1 MTDLDLLYQ
10 DVVLDHKRHP
20 RHNGPLP
27 DASRESRGYNP
38 LCGDTVTLR
47 LREASGRIE
56 DIAFE
61 GQGCAIC
68 IASASMMT
76 EAVHG
81 RSLAEA
87 GHTMQAMHRMLSGD
101 GEADE
106 DTLGKLV
113 LLGGVRR
120 FPSRIKCAALA
131 WHALGEC
138 LRGEGPAGDG
148 EEGVDAEDASKES
161 PDEPVA

>member
-20 RHNGPLP
+20 RHHGPL
-27 DASRESRGYNP
+27 ASANRESRGYNP
-38 LCGDTVTLR
+38 LCGDMVTLR
-47 LREASGRIE
+47 LHEADGRI
-56 DIAFE
+56 DNIAFE

-81 RSLAEA
+81 HTVAEA
-87 GHTMQAMHRMLSGD
+87 SGTMHAMRRMLSGD
-101 GEADE
+101 GVVDE
-106 DTLGKLV
+106 DTLGSLV
-113 LLGGVRR
+113 LLSGVRR
-120 FPSRIKCAALA
+120 FPARIKCAMLA

-138 LRGEGPAGDG
+138 LRGSGVAGGDG
-148 EEGVDAEDASKES
+148 SAEDREQ
-161 PDEPVA
+161 PDDPVA